1 MSTQDATDMYVAE
14 ERRHFRPDIQ
24 GLRALAVILVI
35 LAHAKVP
42 HVAGGYI
49 GVDVFFVISGFV
61 ITELLLRS
69 PDANAASWQQKGISI
84 LSNMGRFYARRVR
97 RIMPAATLVMVGTVV
112 ASYIYLGPYTAIP
125 LLDDVRWA
133 STFRANFHFITV
145 GMDYFSQGLP
155 PSLITHYWSLA
166 VEEQFYF
173 VFPLLLLGVGA
184 IVGLRHHRVVLS
196 NILTAVVVWSAFE
209 SHLLTTGS
217 PYAYYSPKTRFWEIG
232 FGALLA
238 ALPPTLRQI
247 PAAVAAVVSW
257 ISIAIIAYAAW
268 SLTDASLVPGT
279 LTWLAC
285 APTGLLLFFGGG
297 ASSWSANGV
306 FARQPFRYIGDIS
319 YSLYLFHWVWLNLP
333 LQYAQIKFG
342 VMTSLSPLARVE
354 QIVAAT
360 VCAALSYHFFEN
372 PIRRSKWLD
381 RHGWLT
387 AVLAG
392 VMVGVVW
399 LVAYLFQTY
408 WTS

>member
-1 MSTQDATDMYVAE
+1 MSNLDSTSLYQAE
-14 ERRHFRPDIQ
+14 EKRHFRHDIQ

-42 HVAGGYI
+42 HIAGGYI

-69 PDANAASWQQKGISI
+69 SDDNVVTIRQKASSV
-84 LSNMGRFYARRVR
+84 LVAMGRFYGRRVR
-97 RIMPAATLVMVGTVV
+97 RIMPAATLVMLGTVL
-112 ASYIYLGPYTAIP
+112 ASYHYLGPYTSIP
-125 LLDDVRWA
+125 LLDDIRWA

-155 PSLITHYWSLA
+155 PSLITHFWSLA

-184 IVGLRHHRVVLS
+184 IVGLRRHRVFLS
-196 NILTAVVVWSAFE
+196 AILTIVVVWSAYE
-209 SHLLTTGS
+209 SHVLTTGS

-238 ALPPTLRQI
+238 ALPLTLRQI
-247 PAAVAAVVSW
+247 PVAAAAVVSW
-257 ISIAIIAYAAW
+257 ISIAVIAFAAW
-268 SLTDASLVPGT
+268 NLTDTSLVPGT

-285 APTGLLLFFGGG
+285 APTGLLLFFGG
-297 ASSWSANGV
+297 AATPWSANGV
-306 FARQPFRYIGDIS
+306 LARQPFRYVGDVS

-333 LQYAQIKFG
+333 LQYAQIKYG
-342 VMTSLSPLARVE
+342 VMTSLSPAARVE
-354 QIVAAT
+354 QVAAAF
-360 VCAALSYHFFEN
+360 VCAVVSYHFFEN

-381 RHGWLT
+381 RHGWVT
-387 AVLAG
+387 AILAG
-392 VMVGVVW
+392 VMVGLVW
-399 LVAYLFQTY
+399 LTAYLLQTY

>member
-1 MSTQDATDMYVAE
+1 MNTVDATELYIAE
-14 ERRHFRPDIQ
+14 EKRHFRPDIQ

-69 PDANAASWQQKGISI
+69 PDANATTAAQKFSSVLAS
-84 LSNMGRFYARRVR
+84 MGRFYGRRVR
-97 RIMPAATLVMVGTVV
+97 RIMPAATLVMIGTAL
-112 ASYIYLGPYTAIP
+112 ASYHYLGPYTSIP

-155 PSLITHYWSLA
+155 PSLITHFWSLA

-173 VFPLLLLGVGA
+173 IFPLILLGVGA
-184 IVGLRHHRVVLS
+184 IVGLRHHRIALS
-196 NILTAVVVWSAFE
+196 TLLTVVVVWSAYE
-209 SHLLTTGS
+209 SHVLTTGS

-232 FGALLA
+232 LGALLA
-238 ALPPTLRQI
+238 ALPPFLRQI
-247 PAAVAAVVSW
+247 PGVLAAIGGW
-257 ISIAIIAYAAW
+257 ISIGLIAYAAW
-268 SLTDASLVPGT
+268 YLTDTSLVPGT

-285 APTGLLLFFGGG
+285 APAGFLLFFGGV
-297 ASSWSANGV
+297 ASSWSPNALL
-306 FARQPFRYIGDIS
+306 ARQPFRYIGDVS

-333 LQYAQIKFG
+333 LQYAQIKYG
-342 VMTSLSPLARVE
+342 VVTSLSPMARVE
-354 QIVAAT
+354 QIAAAFL
-360 VCAALSYHFFEN
+360 CAVVSYHFFEN

-381 RHGWLT
+381 RHGWVT

-392 VMVGVVW
+392 VMVGLVW
-399 LVAYLFQTY
+399 LTAYLLQTY

>member
-1 MSTQDATDMYVAE
+1 MNTVDATELYIAE
-14 ERRHFRPDIQ
+14 EKRHFRPDIQ

-69 PDANAASWQQKGISI
+69 PDANATTAAQKFSSV
-84 LSNMGRFYARRVR
+84 LSSMGRFYGRRVR
-97 RIMPAATLVMVGTVV
+97 RIMPAATLVMIGTAL
-112 ASYIYLGPYTAIP
+112 ASYHYLGPYTSIP

-155 PSLITHYWSLA
+155 PSLITHFWSLA

-173 VFPLLLLGVGA
+173 IFPLILLGVGA
-184 IVGLRHHRVVLS
+184 IVGLRHHRIALS
-196 NILTAVVVWSAFE
+196 TLLMVVVVWSAYE
-209 SHLLTTGS
+209 SHVLTTGS

-232 FGALLA
+232 LGALLA
-238 ALPPTLRQI
+238 ALPPFLRQI
-247 PAAVAAVVSW
+247 PGVLAAIGGW
-257 ISIAIIAYAAW
+257 ISIGVIAYAAW
-268 SLTDASLVPGT
+268 YLTDTSLVPGT

-285 APTGLLLFFGGG
+285 APAGFLLFFGGV
-297 ASSWSANGV
+297 ASSWSPNALL
-306 FARQPFRYIGDIS
+306 ARQPFRYIGDVS

-333 LQYAQIKFG
+333 LQYAQIKYG
-342 VMTSLSPLARVE
+342 VVTSLSPMARVE
-354 QIVAAT
+354 QIAAAFL
-360 VCAALSYHFFEN
+360 CAVVSYHFFEN

-381 RHGWLT
+381 RHGWVT

-392 VMVGVVW
+392 VMVGLVW
-399 LVAYLFQTY
+399 LTAYLLQTY

>member
-1 MSTQDATDMYVAE
+1 MSTLDVTEQYVE
-14 ERRHFRPDIQ
+14 EEKRHFRPDIQ

-42 HVAGGYI
+42 HLAGGYI

-69 PDANAASWQQKGISI
+69 PDANATTAREKISNVVI
-84 LSNMGRFYARRVR
+84 SMGRFYGRRIR
-97 RIMPAATLVMVGTVV
+97 RIMPAATLVMLGTAL
-112 ASYIYLGPYTAIP
+112 ASYVYLGPYTSIP

-173 VFPLLLLGVGA
+173 IFPILLLSVA
-184 IVGLRHHRVVLS
+184 AVVGLRHHRIVLS
-196 NILTAVVVWSAFE
+196 AILTGVVVWSAYE
-209 SHLLTTGS
+209 SHILTTGS

-232 FGALLA
+232 LGALLA
-238 ALPPTLRQI
+238 ALPPVLRRI
-247 PAAVAAVVSW
+247 PGAVAAIGGW
-257 ISIAIIAYAAW
+257 ISVAVIAFAAW
-268 SLTDASLVPGT
+268 QLTDTSLVPGT

-285 APTGLLLFFGGG
+285 APAGFLLFFGGS
-297 ASSWSANGV
+297 ASSWSPNGLLS
-306 FARQPFRYIGDIS
+306 RQPFRYLGDIS

-333 LQYAQIKFG
+333 LQYAQIKYG
-342 VMTSLSPLARVE
+342 VMTSLSPFSRVE
-354 QIVAAT
+354 QIA
-360 VCAALSYHFFEN
+360 AALLCSMVSYHVFEN

-381 RHGWLT
+381 RHGWVT
-387 AVLAG
+387 ALLAG

-399 LVAYLFQTY
+399 LTAYLLQTY